1 MCGVFGVISDSPI
14 DAALLE
20 AAQTIQAHRGP
31 DAQSVQRLTVGRC
44 HVGLAH
50 QRLAIIDLTAA
61 GAQPMHSPSGR
72 SLIAYNGEV
81 YNYLELRAELEK
93 HGVTFRTRTDTEVIA
108 AACEHYGIDEALR
121 RMNGMW
127 AFVWVDL
134 ERSRIYIARDRF
146 GVKPLYLYARN
157 GLLAFASEIKTLVR
171 ALRLRC
177 AVNVGAVST
186 FLRASLVDT
195 NDATFFE
202 GIAKLTPGHY
212 AQLDAGRGALAWQT
226 TRYWALTGA
235 VAEIAPMSDVAAAEA
250 VRSLLEDAVRLRLR
264 SDVPVGLL
272 LSGGLD
278 SSAIAAVAGAQ
289 LVADDNLTFISAV
302 SDDAATDESRFIRIV
317 ARHLGRPVQEVRLE
331 FPRDR
336 IVPLIARVTE
346 QCDEPLGGFACVAQ
360 NLLMQRAHELGVKVL
375 LSGQGADEVFC
386 GYRKYALF
394 QLQALVRGG
403 QWTRALCLLMDFAR
417 ERTVLSQLNLTDAR
431 RYLPRWLRF
440 SGPDLA
446 GPALESVPLADLPLL
461 GSHADIRDRQR
472 LDIESLSIP
481 ALTHWED
488 RNSMAWSREVRNP
501 FLDFR
506 LVSLGVS
513 LPMRMKVAHG
523 WTKHVLRQAL
533 VGRLPESIL
542 WRRDKRGFS
551 TPEARLLR
559 NELRGHVDEL
569 LDSEAEIVR
578 RGLVNLRAARA
589 RFAAFL
595 RDESTLG
602 QGVASR
608 EIFQLISLEMW
619 LRSFR
624 ESLSG

>member
-1 MCGVFGVISDSPI
+1 MCGVFGVISDGPI
-14 DAALLE
+14 EATLLE
-20 AAQTIQAHRGP
+20 AAQTIQSHRGP
-31 DAQSVQRLTVGRC
+31 DAQNIQCFTVGRW
-44 HVGLAH
+44 HFGVAH

-61 GAQPMHSPSGR
+61 GAQPMLSPSGR

-81 YNYLELRAELEK
+81 YNYLELRADLEK
-93 HGVTFRTRTDTEVIA
+93 LGVTFRTRTDTEVIA
-108 AACEHYGIDEALR
+108 AACEHYGIDGALR

-127 AFVWVDL
+127 AFVWIDL
-134 ERSRIYIARDRF
+134 ARSQIFIARDRF
-146 GVKPLYLYARN
+146 GVKPLYLYARD
-157 GLLAFASEIKTLVR
+157 GMLAFASEIKTLVR

-177 AVNVGAVST
+177 AVNAGAVAT

-195 NDATFFE
+195 NDATFFQ
-202 GIAKLTPGHY
+202 GIVKLAAGHY
-212 AQLDAGRGALAWQT
+212 AQVDAVRGTLAWQT
-226 TRYWALTGA
+226 TRYWSLTQA
-235 VAEIAPMSDVAAAEA
+235 AAEVVPLSDVAAAEE
-250 VRSLLEDAVRLRLR
+250 VCLLLEDAVRLRLR

-278 SSAIAAVAGAQ
+278 SSAIAAVASAQ
-289 LVADDNLTFISAV
+289 LAADDNLTFISAV
-302 SDDAATDESRFIRIV
+302 SDDAATDESPFIRIV
-317 ARHLGRPVQEVRLE
+317 ARHLSRPVQEVRLE
-331 FPRDR
+331 FPHDK

-360 NLLMQRAHELGVKVL
+360 NLLMQRASELGVKVL

-394 QLQALVRGG
+394 QLQALARAG
-403 QWTRALCLLMDFAR
+403 QWGTALRLVADFAR
-417 ERTVLSQLNLTDAR
+417 ERTVLNQLNLTDAR
-431 RYLPRWLRF
+431 RYLPRWLRY
-440 SGPDLA
+440 SGPDIA
-446 GPALESVPLADLPLL
+446 GPALESVPLADLPSL
-461 GSHADIRDRQR
+461 GHNADIRARQR
-472 LDIESLSIP
+472 VDIESLSIP

-501 FLDFR
+501 FLDYR
-506 LVSLGVS
+506 VVSLGVS
-513 LPMRMKVAHG
+513 LPMRMKVTRG
-523 WTKHVLRQAL
+523 WTKYVLRRAL
-533 VGRLPESIL
+533 AGRLPGSIL

-551 TPEARLLR
+551 TPEERLLR

-569 LDSEAEIVR
+569 LDSESEIVR
-578 RGLVNLRAARA
+578 RGLVNLRAARV

-595 RDESTLG
+595 RNESTLG

-608 EIFQLISLEMW
+608 EIFQLVSLEMW